1 LPIDAPLTITQ
12 ALHNVETPMTLQ
24 RGAQLSGT
32 VADATTGTPL
42 AGIRVEV
49 RNPQGEVRDAM
60 TDAQGRYSVEG
71 LPIAAGT
78 TIAPRW
84 GARRAGSAPD
94 SAQAFCS
101 PL

>member
-1 LPIDAPLTITQ
+1 VNVPTVSQQPDFDERRALMMALQ
-12 ALHNVETPMTLQ
+12 ALVNVEVLTVIARLLDGERSLLDRQINLAMLTL
-24 RGAQLSGT
+24 
-32 VADATTGTPL
+32 VAL
-42 AGIRVEV
+42 
-49 RNPQGEVRDAM
+49 
-60 TDAQGRYSVEG
+60 
-71 LPIAAGT
+71 IAAGT

>member
-1 LPIDAPLTITQ
+1 VNVPTVSQQPDFDARRALMMALQ
-12 ALHNVETPMTLQ
+12 ALVNVEVLTVIARLLDGERSLLDRQINLAMLTL
-24 RGAQLSGT
+24 
-32 VADATTGTPL
+32 VAL
-42 AGIRVEV
+42 
-49 RNPQGEVRDAM
+49 
-60 TDAQGRYSVEG
+60 
-71 LPIAAGT
+71 IAAGT